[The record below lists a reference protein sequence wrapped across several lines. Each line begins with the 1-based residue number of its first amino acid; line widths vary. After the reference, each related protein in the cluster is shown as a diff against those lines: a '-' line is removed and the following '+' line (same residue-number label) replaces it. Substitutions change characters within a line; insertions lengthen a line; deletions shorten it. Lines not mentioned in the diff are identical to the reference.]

1 MWKDNS
7 EGYKDKFEHLYN
19 IEKSGVTQTYAEGEA
34 VCPHCGFVQ
43 YIGGNYEHVSDEN
56 RSVHCKGC
64 EQDYVVRTDVDVRY
78 YYYTHKEDNNEEVE

>member
-1 MWKDNS
+1 MWEDNS

-19 IEKSGVTQTYAEGEA
+19 LEKHGVSQTHVDGEV

-56 RSVHCKGC
+56 RGVYCKGC
-64 EQDYVVRTDVDVRY
+64 GQDYVVRTNLDVRY
-78 YYYTHKEDNNEEVE
+78 YYYTFIEDNNEEA